1 MRLIY
6 SIPVLCHVLKVSR
19 SGYYAYVKRPLSKH
33 ATHDKRLELEIKAAH
48 KRTYGTYGSERLQ
61 KHLLSCGIKAGICR
75 IRRLRKMLDIR
86 CKQVKKYKVTTDSNH
101 TLPVADNLINQN
113 FAVSTPNQ
121 VWTSDITYIPTEEGW
136 LYLAT
141 HKDLFNGEIIGYAT
155 GSRIIKELIMQ
166 SLLMAMRRRQPQKG
180 VIHHSDRGSQYCS
193 NVYGNMLS
201 TFCMIPSMSRKGNCY
216 DNAPMESFFGTLK
229 NELVYQKKYN
239 TRSEAIKD
247 ITEYIEIFYNR
258 ERIQAKLGYL
268 SPANYMKQYYEMRC
282 AS

>member
-1 MRLIY
+1 M
-6 SIPVLCHVLKVSR
+6 LKVSR

-75 IRRLRKMLDIR
+75 IRRLRKMLGIR

-239 TRSEAIKD
+239 TQSKAIKD

-268 SPANYMKQYYEMRC
+268 APANYMKQYYEMRC